1 MSQFVEITT
10 DAHEFLAKQH
20 THFING
26 EPIASSD
33 SSRIDVVNPATGKV
47 ISSIADATQA
57 DVDAAVSSA
66 RQALHVK
73 PSNTRT
79 GAR

>member
-26 EPIASSD
+26 EPIASSG

-47 ISSIADATQA
+47 LSLIHI
-57 DVDAAVSSA
+57 
-66 RQALHVK
+66 
-73 PSNTRT
+73 
-79 GAR
+79 